1 MNVQKPEYVGF
12 NQPEVEQDE
21 LEVEDVKEKLV
32 YWAIVYSRWV
42 GQRSGN
48 ETGSGFGTVN
58 STK

>member
-21 LEVEDVKEKLV
+21 LEVEDVEEKLV

-48 ETGSGFGTVN
+48 ETGSEFGTVN